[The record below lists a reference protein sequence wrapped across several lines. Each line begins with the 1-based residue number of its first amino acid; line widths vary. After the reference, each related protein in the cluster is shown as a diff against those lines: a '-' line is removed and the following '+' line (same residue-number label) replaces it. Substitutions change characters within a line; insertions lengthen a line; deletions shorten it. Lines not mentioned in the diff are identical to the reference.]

1 MKSTSIK
8 TSILLL
14 VIAAPLLFFCTPA
27 IAALLINDDDN
38 DNEEIIVLP
47 DIQEGGSYTR
57 AQAIIPITATFV
69 RDQSLICL
77 EILFPIE
84 NLSVRLTNLS
94 TGQTISYP
102 VGDATDFYIPVSL
115 GTGPY
120 RIDFLINNGTYYY
133 GYFNN

>member
-8 TSILLL
+8 TSILRL
-14 VIAAPLLFFCTPA
+14 VFAAPLLFFCTPA

-69 RDQSLICL
+69 RDQTLICL

-120 RIDFLINNGTYYY
+120 RIDFLINNETYYY